1 MGYNTLSCPF
11 FAMSYDRNPKFGAD
25 AAFSEGARRVADLLW
40 ENTSGD
46 LAAVPSSYLETL
58 RHEFA
63 DGRVSMMEL
72 IDRVDL
78 GPGATY
84 EDYCEVVDAL
94 MAVDPEQWPDPSSVE
109 VVSSDRL
116 LYELD
121 SPADFSEF
129 DTEDFAEGDIGT
141 KMESFLRKVIGTVYL
156 DGVGKITDNNG
167 KPPSEDNNFLLSEDG
182 KEFSGMF
189 FDKQK
194 PREKHYP
201 FTISEKSDGQWSIR
215 Y

>member
-1 MGYNTLSCPF
+1 
-11 FAMSYDRNPKFGAD
+11 MSYDRNPKFGAD
-25 AAFSEGARRVADLLW
+25 RAFSEGARRVADLVW
-40 ENTSGD
+40 ENTGGD
-46 LAAVPSSYLETL
+46 LSAVPQSYLETL
-58 RHEFA
+58 RHEYS

-78 GPGATY
+78 GPDATY
-84 EDYCEVVDAL
+84 EDYCEVVDSL
-94 MAVDPEQWPDPSSVE
+94 LAVDSEKWPDPDTVE
-109 VVSSDRL
+109 VVSADRL
-116 LYELD
+116 RYELD
-121 SPADFSEF
+121 TPSDFAEF
-129 DTEDFAEGDIGT
+129 DSEDFAEGDMGS

-167 KPPSEDNNFLLSEDG
+167 RPPTEQNNFLLSDDG
-182 KEFSGMF
+182 KEFSGVF
-189 FDKQK
+189 FDKAK